1 LFAFAAKQ
9 FLFTEDLYYTTF
21 GEQYTSEQIRNVL
34 KNVNT
39 PFNNSIAYFII
50 PIVIIVRVLYTSFC
64 LYIGT
69 LVEESHWKFKSLF
82 TISLKAD
89 VIFCLNSIVNFY
101 YSAFIDDYKTI
112 DDLTT
117 NCSSL
122 LKIVGKENIPV
133 WLVLAFNSI
142 SIFELLYVVLLIV
155 LLKISFSISYFKSVV
170 FVLLTYCLGNY
181 FYLTAMTFLYLN
193 FI

>member
-1 LFAFAAKQ
+1 VSKQ
-9 FLFTEDLYYTTF
+9 ILYTEDLYYVTL
-21 GEQYTSEQIRNVL
+21 GEQYTSEQIRWIL
-34 KNVNT
+34 KSINT
-39 PFNNSIAYFII
+39 PLNNSIGYLLI
-50 PIVIIVRVLYTSFC
+50 PLVILIRVLYTSLC

-69 LVEESHWKFKSLF
+69 LVEESHCKFKSLF
-82 TISLKAD
+82 NISLKAD
-89 VIFCLNSIVNFY
+89 AIFCLNSIANFY
-101 YSAFIDDYKTI
+101 YYAFTDDYKTI

-117 NCSSL
+117 DFSSL
-122 LKIVGKENIPV
+122 LKIVGKENIPD

-142 SIFELLYVVLLIV
+142 NAFELFYVVLLIV
-155 LLKISFSISYFKSVV
+155 LLKISFSISYFRSTV